1 MPSGTLF
8 RFSWQNDDQ
17 DEVRHKSTL
26 DKEIMEHNRDRF
38 LERWVD
44 ILSNPLTKTT
54 IAEIEN
60 LHNHI
65 RKGLSNIPLGYGT
78 ERNEQLHR
86 LLNRS
91 LISGATRVSIEL
103 ATALLTIIFYYHNKK
118 ASASNHSCNKRVKP
132 VVPIDAAIYSE
143 NTRKTS
149 E

>member
-1 MPSGTLF
+1 
-8 RFSWQNDDQ
+8 
-17 DEVRHKSTL
+17 
-26 DKEIMEHNRDRF
+26 MEHNRDRF

-91 LISGATRVSIEL
+91 LISGATRISIEL
-103 ATALLTIIFYYHNKK
+103 ATDIQHILLALECF
-118 ASASNHSCNKRVKP
+118 KP
-132 VVPIDAAIYSE
+132 
-143 NTRKTS
+143 
-149 E
+149 